1 MTPPGTGVLL
11 ARPLAAKRNRQR
23 VGVQK
28 GRLGG
33 CLSVLLVV
41 AIGGC
46 GAGTGRRDYSSAIV
60 RSIDTGGA
68 QQIRRAT
75 NGVGRS
81 GKATINHASCV
92 QRAGSERYSC
102 IVDYTY
108 GNSEGMYRYKVDVS
122 AACDNRGSCRW
133 HVDGGGTLLGA
144 EPD

>member
-1 MTPPGTGVLL
+1 MTFSLRFGVAGT
-11 ARPLAAKRNRQR
+11 
-23 VGVQK
+23 QK

-33 CLSVLLVV
+33 CLSLLLVV
-41 AIGGC
+41 AIAGC
-46 GAGTGRRDYSSAIV
+46 GVDTGHRDYSGVIA
-60 RSIDTGGA
+60 RSIDSSGA

-81 GKATINHASCV
+81 GAATINHARCV
-92 QRAGSERYSC
+92 QSAGTERYSC

-108 GNSEGMYRYKVDVS
+108 GNSEGTYRYRVEVF

-133 HVDGGGTLLGA
+133 HVDRGGTLLGA